1 MLNSEIMKVT
11 VCGVVEKDI
20 EKQIEALA
28 KQNQWTKS
36 QTVRIL
42 LKEALRKHQPKKKKS
57 KKEPKEPEGSSV
69 RKKALKEGAGW
80 ITSPSG

>member
-20 EKQIEALA
+20 ERQIEGLA
-28 KQNQWTKS
+28 KKNQWTKS

-42 LKEALRKHQPKKKKS
+42 LKEALRKYQPKKKA
-57 KKEPKEPEGSSV
+57 KKEPERDSPV

-80 ITSPSG
+80 ISSPSG

>member
-1 MLNSEIMKVT
+1 MKVT

-20 EKQIEALA
+20 ERQIEALA
-28 KQNQWTKS
+28 KQSQWTKS

-42 LKEALRKHQPKKKKS
+42 LKEALRKHQPKKKA
-57 KKEPKEPEGSSV
+57 KKEPKEPEGSPV

-80 ITSPSG
+80 ISSPSG